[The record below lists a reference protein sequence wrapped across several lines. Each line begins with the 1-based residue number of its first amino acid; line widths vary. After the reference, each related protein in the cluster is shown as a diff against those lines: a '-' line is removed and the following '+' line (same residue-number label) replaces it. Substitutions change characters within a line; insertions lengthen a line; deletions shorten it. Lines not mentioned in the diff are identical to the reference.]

1 MASVDEEI
9 PTVTLRSGEVLKADL
24 VIGADG
30 NLRPGE
36 RFFSSGC

>member
-1 MASVDEEI
+1 MESVDEDI
-9 PTVTLRSGEVLKADL
+9 PTVTLRGGEVLKADL

-36 RFFSSGC
+36 SSS